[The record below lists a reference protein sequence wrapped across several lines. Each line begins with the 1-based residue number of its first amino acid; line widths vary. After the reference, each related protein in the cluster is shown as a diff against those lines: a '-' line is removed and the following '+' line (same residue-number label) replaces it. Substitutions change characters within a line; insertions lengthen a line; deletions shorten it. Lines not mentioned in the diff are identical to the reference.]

1 MGVYFYPRGGSAH
14 SARALSHQLEEH
26 GLDVTLLSGSRT
38 DLGPAG
44 DARAFYEGIHVVPVD
59 FTPALRSGRPLDFTG
74 PPGTAPMHASF
85 EDRPDAPDAV
95 LVSLDDKRFE
105 LQVDAWAREL
115 RAAAAGGVDR
125 LYLHHLTPLNEAAAR
140 VLPGVPIIGHIH
152 GTELL
157 MLEQL
162 EAGPPVA
169 RDRAAAWIERLRR
182 WAAACERLIVGD
194 EKGAA
199 RAAALLDLPRER
211 FAVIPNG
218 FDPVFAP
225 HEVDRDALWR
235 QTIGVAP
242 RGTVFTYVGRFTAV
256 KRLPVLIEAFAMAR
270 ARVAA
275 EASLVLIGGHPG
287 EWEGEHPEKTI
298 ERLGVR
304 DVHLAGW
311 HPHEALPL
319 LLSASDVLVHAS
331 VAEQFG
337 QALIEAMACG
347 LPVIAVD
354 RGGPSTIVDD
364 PLTGWLVE
372 PDDPEAPGRRDRRR
386 ARPIRRT
393 AASAAGAPTTRS
405 SAATAGP
412 RSATRWRR
420 SSALTSPWA
429 RRSEH
434 VRVPLGR

>member
-1 MGVYFYPRGGSAH
+1 VVEDTVEKVLMGMYFYPRGGSAH
-14 SARALSHQLEEH
+14 LARALSRQLEEH
-26 GLDVTLLSGSRT
+26 GFDVTLLSGSRT
-38 DLGPAG
+38 DLGPAAE
-44 DARAFYEGIHVVPVD
+44 ARDFYEGIDVRTVD
-59 FTPALRSGRPLDFTG
+59 FTPALRSGRPLDFVG
-74 PPGTAPMHASF
+74 PPGTAPMHGSF
-85 EDRPDAPDAV
+85 EDRPDAPDA
-95 LVSLDDKRFE
+95 LLASLDDRRFE

-115 RAAAAGGVDR
+115 QAAAAGGIDR

-162 EAGPPVA
+162 ESGSPPADLRRAGV
-169 RDRAAAWIERLRR
+169 WVERLRR
-182 WAAACERLIVGD
+182 WAADCERLIVGD

-199 RAAALLDLPRER
+199 RAARLLDLAIER
-211 FAVIPNG
+211 FTVIPSG
-218 FDPVFAP
+218 FDPVFRP
-225 HEVDRDALWR
+225 RVVDRDALWR
-235 QTIGVAP
+235 RTIGVAP
-242 RGTVFTYVGRFTAV
+242 RGTIFVYVGRFTAV
-256 KRLPVLIEAFAMAR
+256 KRLPLLIEAFATAR
-270 ARVAA
+270 ARVAE

-298 ERLGVR
+298 ERLGVA

-319 LLSASDVLVHAS
+319 LLNASDVLVHAS

-372 PDDPEAPGRRDRRR
+372 PDDRKALADATVAAITDPEDRRR
-386 ARPIRRT
+386 RGQRAHDDVVGRYGWAEIGDEV
-393 AASAAGAPTTRS
+393 AALVHDAVHAA
-405 SAATAGP
+405 
-412 RSATRWRR
+412 
-420 SSALTSPWA
+420 
-429 RRSEH
+429 
-434 VRVPLGR
+434 